1 MGSKTFSLFF
11 LDTPV
16 VIDPTA
22 LVSVVNAGGMGLW
35 FGRKLPRP
43 RQLRI
48 SLLTALNYILMD
60 FFHFGGHIISSRLA
74 SAPMNEVHI
83 KFPFPMSYYR
93 KEDVSPEQHQ
103 LRAIGGPI
111 ASALAAL
118 VALPLWW
125 LSRPGSLLRDVFSIA
140 AIANGAIALGSLYPL
155 PFIDG
160 GSLLKW
166 QLVKTGCSPQN
177 ADEAVKRVNVG
188 LGVTITVISG
198 LIAVR
203 KSLAK

>member
-1 MGSKTFSLFF
+1 MYNKTFTFYF

-16 VIDPTA
+16 VVDPTA
-22 LVSVVNAGGMGLW
+22 LASVVNAWGLGLW
-35 FGRKLPRP
+35 LGRKYPPL
-43 RQLRI
+43 RQLRV
-48 SLLTALNYILMD
+48 SLLAALNYVAMD
-60 FFHFGGHIISSRLA
+60 FIHFSGHIISSRLA
-74 SAPMNEVHI
+74 SAPMNEVRV
-83 KFPFPMSYYR
+83 KFPLPMAYFR

-111 ASALAAL
+111 ASTLAAL
-118 VALPLWW
+118 VALPLWL

-166 QLVKTGCSPQN
+166 QLVKTGSSPQK
-177 ADEAVKRVNVG
+177 ADETVKRTNIG
-188 LGVTITVISG
+188 LGLV
-198 LIAVR
+198 IAVIGSLFAIR
-203 KSLAK
+203 KLLVK